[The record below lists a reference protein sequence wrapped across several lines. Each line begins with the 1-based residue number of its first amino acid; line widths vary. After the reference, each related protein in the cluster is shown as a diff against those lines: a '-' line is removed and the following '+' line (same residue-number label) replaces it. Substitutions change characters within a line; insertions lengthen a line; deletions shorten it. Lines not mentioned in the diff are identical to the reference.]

1 MAGNPR
7 LRAQH
12 GTGFPLWGHCSVGRE
27 EGGAR
32 TRGSLTI
39 ARAVTVT
46 EAPPRSWRQAPR
58 AHAHTPPVTLNRSP
72 LQCSSRA
79 GLRLPARC
87 APPAPQA
94 PYFGLQPQ
102 PHSYSEEALSLSLRP
117 TTHPAPRPPAPTA
130 TDRFHPRCLNHLE
143 RTAEGPQSRS

>member
-12 GTGFPLWGHCSVGRE
+12 GIGFPLWGHCSVGRE
-27 EGGAR
+27 EGGAS

-39 ARAVTVT
+39 ARTVTVT
-46 EAPPRSWRQAPR
+46 EAPPGPDGRPR
-58 AHAHTPPVTLNRSP
+58 ARTRTHRLSHSIVVP

-79 GLRLPARC
+79 GLRLPARR

-117 TTHPAPRPPAPTA
+117 TTHPRPVRPLRLRQ
-130 TDRFHPRCLNHLE
+130 TDFTR
-143 RTAEGPQSRS
+143 AA